1 MRIGDELRFRC
12 KAFASEV
19 VRGFVRLPRSREEVA
34 VLGKQWLRSGTAV
47 ASHSREASR
56 ARTDAEF
63 CSKLD
68 TLLQEADESQLWLEL
83 LIEDCQIEDPRLPL
97 IHHEAGELIAIFT
110 TIVSKV
116 RRSL

>member
-68 TLLQEADESQLWLEL
+68 TRVQHFVCKSPNHQQTGNLADG
-83 LIEDCQIEDPRLPL
+83 
-97 IHHEAGELIAIFT
+97 A
-110 TIVSKV
+110 
-116 RRSL
+116 